1 VEQKQI
7 YDICASGLVDSVL
20 NGYNGTIF
28 AYGQTGAGKVRLSR
42 RFERVGTHGSFLL
55 CYFRQTHT
63 MEGKPDPPNLRGII
77 PHSFYHI
84 FESVNAAK
92 NQQFLIRASYL
103 EIYNEEI
110 RDLLSKD
117 PKNSLELKENVDS
130 GVYVKDL
137 TSFVVKNV
145 AGECCLRS
153 DGIVAIYHLSP
164 LCWVGLCVC
173 SYVHVGHTIHPVV
186 CPSLFLSFLH
196 RDRPRDAGRQ
206 EEPLHG
212 RHGHEHDLLALALHL
227 HHRRRGGRV

>member
-1 VEQKQI
+1 
-7 YDICASGLVDSVL
+7 
-20 NGYNGTIF
+20 
-28 AYGQTGAGKVRLSR
+28 
-42 RFERVGTHGSFLL
+42 
-55 CYFRQTHT
+55 

-145 AGECCLRS
+145 AGECVRS
-153 DGIVAIYHLSP
+153 VKLVIDIV
-164 LCWVGLCVC
+164 
-173 SYVHVGHTIHPVV
+173 
-186 CPSLFLSFLH
+186 H
-196 RDRPRDAGRQ
+196 RFRD
-206 EEPLHG
+206 
-212 RHGHEHDLLALALHL
+212 
-227 HHRRRGGRV
+227 